1 MREGK
6 EKKEEAEGG
15 REGGKGQKCGKEKE
29 DWICGVVGGLVCLFV
44 CLFVCFIAA
53 PKAYGSSSARNPHH
67 CNDQT
72 QATSRFLTHC
82 ATAGTS
88 FLISVA

>member
-44 CLFVCFIAA
+44 GLWYLCSVCALPFSI
-53 PKAYGSSSARNPHH
+53 GS
-67 CNDQT
+67 
-72 QATSRFLTHC
+72 
-82 ATAGTS
+82 
-88 FLISVA
+88 